1 MSAVLRLTAIETRL
15 FFREPISLIF
25 AVVIPPVL
33 LIVLGLV
40 PGFREPDADLGGL
53 RVIDIYTPLVV
64 AMTITTLALTSLP
77 LLLATYREK
86 GVLRRMRTTPIR
98 PTAMIVAQLLM
109 STMIALAV
117 MLIVLAIARLGFDVS
132 LPQNLLS
139 YLAAF
144 LLAALAMF
152 AVGLLVASLA
162 PGGASASAIGLV
174 LFFPM
179 LFFAGL
185 WIPRS
190 SMNDVLLTIS
200 DLTPL
205 GAAVQSLQDAALGD
219 WPQLLHVAV
228 MLGWAIVAGGLAARF
243 FRWE

>member
-1 MSAVLRLTAIETRL
+1 MSAVLRLTVTETRL
-15 FFREPISLIF
+15 FFREPLNLVF
-25 AVVIPPVL
+25 ALAIPPIL

-40 PGFREPDADLGGL
+40 PGFGEPEAGLGGL
-53 RVIDIYTPLVV
+53 RVIDIYTPVV
-64 AMTITTLALTSLP
+64 VGMIITTLALTSLP

-98 PTAMIVAQLLM
+98 PTAMIAAQLLM
-109 STMIALAV
+109 STAISAV
-117 MLIVLAIARLGFDVS
+117 VMVVVLAIARLGFDVG
-132 LPQNLLS
+132 LPQHLPAYLLV
-139 YLAAF
+139 F

-152 AVGLLVASLA
+152 SIGLLVAALA
-162 PGGASASAIGLV
+162 PGGAGASAIGLV

-185 WIPRS
+185 WVPRA
-190 SMNDVLLTIS
+190 SMNEVLLTIS

-228 MLGWAIVAGGLAARF
+228 MLVWAIAAGGLAARF